1 MNHDTLIRMVNQI
14 GTYFESMPDR
24 SEALEGIATHLQ
36 KFWDPRM
43 RPTCWAK
50 RLRAGRGSRSTWVW
64 RPSRNWRRALPAV

>member
-43 RPTCWAK
+43 RHDLL
-50 RLRAGRGSRSTWVW
+50 RLVDGSARARIHAIVLDAMRQHRG
-64 RPSRNWRRALPAV
+64 LLG